1 MKACHIFCVVMLV
14 VLSITITACSTTDR
28 YIASSSDIKKFEKKE
43 NWQQNKHLNTT
54 K

>member
-1 MKACHIFCVVMLV
+1 MKAYHILCVIMLV

-28 YIASSSDIKKFEKKE
+28 YVASAYEIKKFDKKE
-43 NWQQNKHLNTT
+43 TWQENKHLNTL